1 MQHLQ
6 MKHLKS
12 LIVWIYLFCCREN
25 VHGKIHVL
33 LSLRYG
39 LSPGAKER
47 GGDVAITSPFFLPRR
62 FFVVVMSACRSFR
75 SLLPSFFMPCGA
87 LHRRNR
93 FHPDIVA
100 DFIPVESPSMK
111 GSSRRRRGFSQ
122 VVESIGDVA
131 EELFDRTATR
141 VMRCGAEND
150 RKRGMVRRRR
160 GRRLLMVPEL
170 LLLLCRL
177 LRCFLCCHEH
187 STSLQFQKL

>member
-1 MQHLQ
+1 MNIFILLPGG
-6 MKHLKS
+6 MFMIRSTCCFLYAMDS
-12 LIVWIYLFCCREN
+12 LLALRNGEVMWPSPPLFFAAPLLRCRD
-25 VHGKIHVL
+25 V
-33 LSLRYG
+33 SL
-39 LSPGAKER
+39 P
-47 GGDVAITSPFFLPRR
+47 VVPF
-62 FFVVVMSACRSFR
+62 S
-75 SLLPSFFMPCGA
+75 LPSFFMPCGA
-87 LHRRNR
+87 LRRRNR

-111 GSSRRRRGFSQ
+111 GSSRRRREFSQ

-160 GRRLLMVPEL
+160 GRRLLVVPEL

-177 LRCFLCCHEH
+177 LRCFLRCHEH